1 MGRPNGIHWPV
12 DVIIPAF
19 NHEQYIEQAVC
30 SVLHQTYRNV
40 KLLVIDDASTD
51 ETAKIAEGLAK
62 RHEFRFV
69 RNERNLG
76 LNRTLEKG
84 IQLSESAYLSIL
96 ASDDWIVPTKIE
108 EQIELMTADR
118 LDAIYGTGWSVED
131 GEARFIDLGD
141 LEEEFADG
149 TILNRLYTDGSHAP
163 LLQSAL
169 IRREPLV
176 ELIGER
182 RRFKSDDW
190 VTLIRLVERYKVG
203 FRNKPWF
210 YYRQHDANTYR
221 NYWGTLPIKTEVISL
236 VSPERFRAAGMANIL
251 RVHAQFLYMD
261 RKRGLATKFLLASM
275 MLGPS
280 PLGWIRLVVQLARRI
295 ARRRVR
301 KLNGPT

>member
-108 EQIELMTADR
+108 E
-118 LDAIYGTGWSVED
+118 
-131 GEARFIDLGD
+131 
-141 LEEEFADG
+141 
-149 TILNRLYTDGSHAP
+149 H
-163 LLQSAL
+163 
-169 IRREPLV
+169 
-176 ELIGER
+176 
-182 RRFKSDDW
+182 W
-190 VTLIRLVERYKVG
+190 VVG
-203 FRNKPWF
+203 
-210 YYRQHDANTYR
+210 
-221 NYWGTLPIKTEVISL
+221 
-236 VSPERFRAAGMANIL
+236 
-251 RVHAQFLYMD
+251 
-261 RKRGLATKFLLASM
+261 
-275 MLGPS
+275 
-280 PLGWIRLVVQLARRI
+280 
-295 ARRRVR
+295 
-301 KLNGPT
+301 